1 MTTSYQSKLDDFV
14 VGLEE
19 PPSLQPL
26 KIPVL
31 QVRLPHCMRQTS
43 NFLAPILSRNDDII
57 QKRSG
62 FKQQKWVFHEQIILV
77 YRDPQSKLLFD
88 FS

>member
-31 QVRLPHCMRQTS
+31 QVRRCACLIACVKPATFWLRVEG
-43 NFLAPILSRNDDII
+43 ILSRNDDII
-57 QKRSG
+57 QKEIG
-62 FKQQKWVFHEQIILV
+62 KQQK
-77 YRDPQSKLLFD
+77 
-88 FS
+88 